1 MSTPIEQFVPDDFLG
16 ELDLAQE
23 VPVDQAEVAR
33 RRADV
38 ARHKQKA
45 ADAEK
50 AIKGFEAQLKDKRI
64 AAPTRARIQARLER
78 ARKERDTGNT
88 DAGTAQ
94 NLLYKALGQYDKLL
108 EGSNRDAFMA
118 LQAMFGQMGLGS
130 LAGRIFDYVK
140 QGYGA
145 DTIGLL
151 LQDTPEYKKRFAG
164 NEARTKAGLPVL
176 SPAEY
181 LASESAYRQILS
193 NAGLPQGFYDSP
205 ADFTKWIADDVS
217 PTEIKTRVDMATD
230 AVTRVDPNYRGAL
243 FQMYGIGEHDLA
255 AYFLDRKL
263 AEPILKKQAA
273 ASAIGAAALRRG
285 FGLNSLDL
293 EGYAAL
299 GISGQDAE
307 AAYGRIA
314 DSFESMLGLA
324 GRFGSTWTQQ
334 DAERELFT
342 PGAATGGGED
352 AFSKS
357 KRLKSQERAMFAGGR
372 GSSSQGLS
380 AGFSQT

>member
-1 MSTPIEQFVPDDFLG
+1 MSTPIEQYVPDDFMD
-16 ELDLAQE
+16 ELDLPAPSAGVGDPAAAQAQLTSRQQQLAYE
-23 VPVDQAEVAR
+23 QARVKAYE
-33 RRADV
+33 
-38 ARHKQKA
+38 KA
-45 ADAEK
+45 AKAKGLSAASKKIRDQRVLDAK
-50 AIKGFEAQLKDKRI
+50 
-64 AAPTRARIQARLER
+64 ARL
-78 ARKERDTGNT
+78 AAAMKNQGI
-88 DAGTAQ
+88 AQ
-94 NLLYKALGQYDKLL
+94 NAVYAATGQYDKLL
-108 EGSNRDAFMA
+108 EGENRDAFMA
-118 LQAMFGQMGLGS
+118 LQTMFAQMGLGS

-164 NEARTKAGLPVL
+164 NEARAKAGLPVL
-176 SPAEY
+176 NPAEY

-230 AVTRVDPNYRGAL
+230 AVSRVDPNYRGAL

-255 AYFLDRKL
+255 AYFLDRKV

-342 PGAATGGGED
+342 PGAAAGGGED
-352 AFSKS
+352 AFSKG
-357 KRLKSQERAMFAGGR
+357 KRLKSQERALFAGGR

-380 AGFSQT
+380 VGFSQT

>member
-1 MSTPIEQFVPDDFLG
+1 MSTPIEQYVPDDFMD
-16 ELDLAQE
+16 ELDVIAPSAGIGDPVAAQAQLASRQQQLAYE
-23 VPVDQAEVAR
+23 QARVKAYE
-33 RRADV
+33 
-38 ARHKQKA
+38 KA
-45 ADAEK
+45 AKAKGLSAASKKIRDQRVVDAN
-50 AIKGFEAQLKDKRI
+50 KRL
-64 AAPTRARIQARLER
+64 AAAMKNQ
-78 ARKERDTGNT
+78 GV
-88 DAGTAQ
+88 AQ
-94 NLLYKALGQYDKLL
+94 NAVYSATGQYEKLL
-108 EGSNRDAFMA
+108 EGENRDAFMA
-118 LQAMFGQMGLGS
+118 LQTMFAQMGLGS

-140 QGYGA
+140 QGFGA

-176 SPAEY
+176 NPAEY
-181 LASESAYRQILS
+181 LASENAYRQILS
-193 NAGLPQGFYDSP
+193 NAGLPKGFYDSP

-217 PTEIKTRVDMATD
+217 PTEIKTRVDLATD

-293 EGYAAL
+293 EGYASL
-299 GISGQDAE
+299 GITSADAE

-324 GRFGSTWTQQ
+324 GRFGSTWTQR
-334 DAERELFT
+334 DAEHELFM
-342 PGAATGGGED
+342 PGLETKDAQEE
-352 AFSKS
+352 AFSKAR
-357 KRLKSQERAMFAGGR
+357 RLKSQERAMFAGSR
-372 GSSSQGLS
+372 GSSSQGLNAS
-380 AGFSQT
+380 SGQR